1 MFKKIKKAAVKER
14 KIPTPGKVMIIED
27 EEDLCYLLAV
37 VLKQN
42 NLRSACVFS
51 IKEAKQTIRKINPS
65 IVFLDNH
72 LPDGY
77 GSDFIILLK
86 AFYPDT
92 KIIMITAQD
101 SPADIELAFRRGAD
115 YFISKPF
122 DVATINTTLN
132 LLSREFS
139 KKRVSHLIS

>member
-1 MFKKIKKAAVKER
+1 
-14 KIPTPGKVMIIED
+14 MIIED
-27 EEDLCYLLAV
+27 EKDLCYLLEV

-42 NLRSACVFS
+42 NLRSICAYS
-51 IKEAKQTIRKINPS
+51 LKEAKQIIRKIKPS

-86 AFYPDT
+86 AIYPDT
-92 KIIMITAQD
+92 KIVMITAQD
-101 SPADIELAFRRGAD
+101 SPADIDLAFRRGAD

-122 DVATINTTLN
+122 DVAAINTTLN
-132 LLSREFS
+132 LLTTEFS
-139 KKRVSHLIS
+139 KKPVSHLIS